1 MKLSHLFILSLPA
14 IISTATADV
23 QQAEQ
28 ALRNGRADVALQA
41 LEGCPQTAAAQY
53 WKGRSLIALNRN
65 QEAVAAL
72 LQVPPDSEYYPF
84 AAKGIIYCARHTK
97 NGEELLQPLC
107 NSTDEHIA
115 ALAQLALAEIQITRH
130 NNADTSKTGKL
141 GVKDAAI
148 SSGLLLLAA
157 EQHRQNKEFDQALT
171 LCKKVEASA
180 PTRQREYS
188 RILLAE
194 VFYDQEAAAGT
205 TSGKGE
211 EILLQFISTHPES
224 DLAEEAFRRLEKR
237 GAFITS
243 KYAHRKLEEWAKDS
257 NSLHRALLAYS
268 ILQRI
273 ALQNTAYAET
283 GATLVHHALNLDPVY
298 LPVTVQINNLHADY
312 LIREGKTDQAND
324 FLTPIPDA
332 KKDAYSLFLTAQT
345 MDAKTP
351 QAMETYLQCA
361 AKAPADLVP
370 IAMSNALYCA
380 RAAGNNEKV
389 AELLATDA
397 PPAVQRALLLTHAG
411 LIIKR
416 DAQQAKAEVE
426 RVLGMSPTADELAD
440 GTLLLT
446 QIDLENGEFSA
457 ALSKLSQF
465 TTKHRHNWP
474 IKRVLYYYGLYL
486 HALDCEQT
494 SGYLTEN
501 HKNFLR
507 ESLETTLRDDV
518 REAIS
523 LTLANIYADEG
534 NHQQALH
541 LLEALAEKTTNR
553 DTRARALLLAGR
565 ESTQCLT
572 LDSVKKGAR
581 LFEQAAAL
589 DSMYRYRA
597 AVLNAAILFRLN
609 QSEEAT
615 RRITSTIKE
624 IEEIRSAT
632 PGSTIL
638 SEEYAFAL
646 TVLADIQSQ
655 NGSKQ
660 ALEQA
665 IKTNAQII
673 SIPGLTQEWHN
684 RTYLQQAIFCSRAAK
699 YEQALINYRNI
710 INSIPKTSRKNA
722 AHKAK
727 DDKAYILT
735 LAGTGAID
743 SLRNLKRKTEAAQM
757 AIDIAEHPAILAY
770 PERRNLFLEW
780 AKILPTEP
788 TGDEK
793 NQSVNR

>member
-1 MKLSHLFILSLPA
+1 MSRSHLFILSLPA
-14 IISTATADV
+14 IINTATADV
-23 QQAEQ
+23 EQAEH
-28 ALRNGRADVALQA
+28 ALRNGQADVALQA
-41 LEGCPQTAAAQY
+41 LEGCPQTAATQY
-53 WKGRSLIALNRN
+53 WKGRALISLNRN
-65 QEAVAAL
+65 QEAIAAL
-72 LQVPPDSEYYPF
+72 RQVPPHSEYYPF
-84 AAKGIIYCARHTK
+84 AAKGIIYCARRTN
-97 NGEELLQPLC
+97 NGDELLQPLC
-107 NSTDEHIA
+107 NNSNEHIA
-115 ALAQLALAEIQITRH
+115 ALAQLALAEMQVTRH
-130 NNADTSKTGKL
+130 CKPNTVKTGKL
-141 GVKDAAI
+141 GANDAAI
-148 SSGLLLLAA
+148 RSGLQLLKA
-157 EQHRQNKEFDQALT
+157 EQHRQNKEFDQALA
-171 LCKKVEASA
+171 LCKQVEASA
-180 PTRQREYS
+180 PTKQREYS

-224 DLAEEAFRRLEKR
+224 DLAEEALRRLEKR

-257 NSLHRALLAYS
+257 NSLRRALLAYS
-268 ILQRI
+268 ILQRL
-273 ALQNTAYAET
+273 ALQSTAYAET
-283 GATLVHHALNLDPVY
+283 GATLVHHALNLAPAY
-298 LPVTVQINNLHADY
+298 LPDTVQISNLHANY
-312 LIREGKTDQAND
+312 LIQEGKPNQANA
-324 FLTPIPDA
+324 FLAPIPDS

-361 AKAPADLVP
+361 AKAPAALQP

-380 RAAGNNEKV
+380 RAAGNDEKV
-389 AELLATDA
+389 AELLGSEA
-397 PPAVQRALLLTHAG
+397 PPAVQRAMLLTHAG

-446 QIDLENGEFSA
+446 QIDLENGDFSA

-465 TTKHRHNWP
+465 TTQHRHNWP

-494 SGYLTEN
+494 SGYLTES
-501 HKNFLR
+501 HKNFLQ

-518 REAIS
+518 REAIT
-523 LTLANIYADEG
+523 LTLAKIYADED
-534 NHQQALH
+534 NHPQALR
-541 LLEALAEKTTNR
+541 LLESLAEKTTDR
-553 DTRARALLLAGR
+553 ETRARALLLAGR

-572 LDSVKKGAR
+572 LDSVKKGAS
-581 LFEQAAAL
+581 LFEQAAAI

-609 QSEEAT
+609 QTEEAA
-615 RRITSTIKE
+615 RRITATIKQ
-624 IEEIRSAT
+624 IEETRSST
-632 PGSTIL
+632 PGSTVL

-655 NGSKQ
+655 NGSKE

-665 IKTNAQII
+665 IKTNSQII

-684 RTYLQQAIFCSRAAK
+684 RTYLQQAIFCSRSGK

-710 INSIPKTSRKNA
+710 INSIPKTNRKPPAN
-722 AHKAK
+722 KLK

-743 SLRNLKRKTEAAQM
+743 SLRNLKRKTEASQM
-757 AIDIAEHPAILAY
+757 AMEIADHPVILAY
-770 PERRNLFLEW
+770 PERRSIFLEW

-793 NQSVNR
+793 KHAGNP